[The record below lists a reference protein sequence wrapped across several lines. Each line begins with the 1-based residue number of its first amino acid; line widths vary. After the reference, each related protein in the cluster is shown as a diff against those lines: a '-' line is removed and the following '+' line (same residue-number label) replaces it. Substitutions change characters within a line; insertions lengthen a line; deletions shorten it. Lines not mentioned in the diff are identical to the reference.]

1 MDYKPDKL
9 KKVISSSIPG
19 FPFKA
24 PNWPS
29 TVSRTPKQS
38 KLGADY
44 NTDWSRRYPVRM
56 FRALFVDGVT
66 RPLIK
71 TLIPPTVYGEDR
83 IKDAPVP
90 AIFAAN
96 HSSHLDTPLLASHIP
111 IKYRHKTVIGAGA
124 DYFFDRTWKAALW
137 SGLAGAIPIE
147 RNRVNRRSAELAE
160 SLLNDGWSL
169 IIFPEGGRTPDGFA
183 QTFKAAIFQLAKKA
197 NVPVIPVYIKG
208 TYDALGKNSRTFR
221 PGPTAI
227 NFGFPLYL
235 GESENIRVFT
245 QRIQRAVD
253 QLSYELETDWWTAR
267 TAAAKESTP
276 ELVGP
281 EIKGWRDEWKRT
293 RSKAIKPAGA
303 SRWPKSE

>member
-1 MDYKPDKL
+1 M
-9 KKVISSSIPG
+9 PG

-38 KLGADY
+38 KLGANY
-44 NTDWSRRYPVRM
+44 NTEWSRKYPVRM
-56 FRALFVDGVT
+56 VRALFLDGVT

-71 TLIPPTVYGEDR
+71 TLIPPVVYGEDR

-90 AIFAAN
+90 VIFAAN

-111 IKYRHKTVIGAGA
+111 MKYRHKTVIGAGA

-147 RNRVNRRSAELAE
+147 RNRVNRKSSDLAE
-160 SLLNDGWSL
+160 SLLKDGWSL
-169 IIFPEGGRTPDGFA
+169 IIFPEGGRTPDGFG
-183 QTFKAAIFQLAKKA
+183 QSFKAGIAQLAKKA
-197 NVPVIPVYIKG
+197 NVAVIPVFIRG
-208 TYDALGKNSRTFR
+208 TYDALGKNSKTFK
-221 PGPTAI
+221 PGPTSI
-227 NFGFPLYL
+227 NFGFPLHL
-235 GESENIRVFT
+235 AESEDVRVFA

-267 TAAAKESTP
+267 TAAAKEITP
-276 ELVGP
+276 ELTGP
-281 EIKGWRDEWKRT
+281 EQKGWRDEWKRT
-293 RSKAIKPAGA
+293 SSKSTRIKSA
-303 SRWPKSE
+303 SRWPMNN